1 MQAKRGLS
9 EQGMN
14 AFGRG
19 RLLGG
24 MSAVAL
30 AFAASLAFADPQLPP
45 GLTASDVGAAA
56 RILAPFAPELTSG
69 SSGRV
74 SFGGEDQGGG
84 AHRPSQQGSSDDA
97 CDNGPRDPP
106 PIGRSEERPS
116 IGPAMPAPT
125 RGRGCANAVGSVE
138 KPQVLSLEAPLNFG
152 DVGQTTPLLALFDTA
167 AIRNG
172 SSPSS
177 LDRFASARDDGRGL
191 AESSQGPGPAAPDT
205 PPPVVYDPTV
215 GPSLSPVQTALQA
228 ALSRFIARDD
238 HRNPLGSGDWRA
250 ARGAIATFYA
260 KRAYTP
266 MWVSETGLTDVGRAA
281 LGQLKRAS
289 DDGLNL
295 SAFALPHDLGSGL
308 DPDTIAEAETI
319 VASAVVAYAAQ
330 ASGSRVPPSHV
341 SGLIFATPSIA
352 DPGVALAETAA
363 ATDPARRLADFN
375 PPQKGY
381 RALRDELKRLEN
393 PGVAERRFRVLS
405 ADLDPDPL
413 LDLQEEGASQRT
425 KRALNAPIHKASV
438 SATSA
443 GANARQRAAILANME
458 LWRWEPRDMGERR
471 IEVNLADFSV
481 AVLEGD
487 RVIHQARVVVGK
499 PETPTPIFSDVMR
512 YVLINPSW
520 QVPDSI
526 IKKEMAS
533 KLGALSRRGYEVKTV
548 GGRLTVRQLPGDDNA
563 LGRFAFMFPNDHA
576 IYLHDT
582 PSKDLFDEETRAFSH
597 GCIRVEDPQSLAVL
611 VLGGEST
618 GWTDERIEAAIGGK
632 ERTVFLARP
641 LPIHIEYFTDFVDE
655 FGGLKERPDVYG
667 LIRKVEVI
675 LALTS
680 QD

>member
-1 MQAKRGLS
+1 MS
-9 EQGMN
+9 

-19 RLLGG
+19 RRCTLLLSGL
-24 MSAVAL
+24 SAVAIACAASF
-30 AFAASLAFADPQLPP
+30 AFAGAQSPP
-45 GLTASDVGAAA
+45 GPFGADLGAQM
-56 RILAPFAPELTSG
+56 RTSAPLPLEFTRG
-69 SSGRV
+69 SYGRV
-74 SFGGEDQGGG
+74 SSPLAEEDQGGG
-84 AHRPSQQGSSDDA
+84 SRYPTQQASGDA
-97 CDNGPRDPP
+97 CDNGLRDPP
-106 PIGRSEERPS
+106 PP
-116 IGPAMPAPT
+116 PAPT
-125 RGRGCANAVGSVE
+125 RGGGCANGIGSVE
-138 KPQVLSLEAPLNFG
+138 KSQVMSPEAPVSFG
-152 DVGQTTPLLALFDTA
+152 DLANASPLLAVFIVGNMA
-167 AIRNG
+167 
-172 SSPSS
+172 P
-177 LDRFASARDDGRGL
+177 DRALGASEL
-191 AESSQGPGPAAPDT
+191 AELKLELVSAAVPGGVPAPPDN
-205 PPPVVYDPTV
+205 PPVVYDPTV
-215 GPSLSPVQTALQA
+215 GPSLSPIQSALQA
-228 ALSRFIARDD
+228 ALWRLVARDD
-238 HRNPLGSGDWRA
+238 RRNPLGSGDWRA
-250 ARGAIATFYA
+250 ARGAIAAFYA
-260 KRAYTP
+260 GRAYTP
-266 MWVSETGLTDVGRAA
+266 VWIGQSGLTDVGRAA
-281 LGQLKRAS
+281 LGQLKRAR

-308 DPDTIAEAETI
+308 DPDAIAEAETTI
-319 VASAVVAYAAQ
+319 ASAAVVYAEQ
-330 ASGSRVPPSHV
+330 ATGSRVPPSHV
-341 SGLIFATPSIA
+341 SGLIFATPSVI

-363 ATDPARRLADFN
+363 ATDPAELAHFN

-381 RALRDELKRLEN
+381 RALRDELKRLDA
-393 PGVAERRFRVLS
+393 PGVAQRRQRALS
-405 ADLDPDPL
+405 AELDPDPL
-413 LDLQEEGASQRT
+413 LDPQTEAAPRRI
-425 KRALNAPIHKASV
+425 KRALNANIYPASV
-438 SATSA
+438 SATLS
-443 GANARQRAAILANME
+443 GANARERAAILANME
-458 LWRWEPRDMGERR
+458 MWRWEPRDMGERR

-487 RVIHQARVVVGK
+487 RVIHQARVIVGK

-526 IKKEMAS
+526 IRKEMAS

-597 GCIRVEDPQSLAVL
+597 GCIRVEDPQSLAEL

-655 FGGLKERPDVYG
+655 LGDLKERPDVYG

-675 LALTS
+675 LARAS

>member
-1 MQAKRGLS
+1 MS
-9 EQGMN
+9 

-24 MSAVAL
+24 MNAL
-30 AFAASLAFADPQLPP
+30 ALVFAASLAFA
-45 GLTASDVGAAA
+45 GTE
-56 RILAPFAPELTSG
+56 LAPGVPILSPEAP
-69 SSGRV
+69 V
-74 SFGGEDQGGG
+74 SFGDLAG
-84 AHRPSQQGSSDDA
+84 AS
-97 CDNGPRDPP
+97 
-106 PIGRSEERPS
+106 
-116 IGPAMPAPT
+116 
-125 RGRGCANAVGSVE
+125 
-138 KPQVLSLEAPLNFG
+138 
-152 DVGQTTPLLALFDTA
+152 PLLAMFTGAPAARGPGPDIALFAEPKLDLAPAIAPEQASAAFVWNRHREEQSDA
-167 AIRNG
+167 AIQNRG
-172 SSPSS
+172 SGPSS
-177 LDRFASARDDGRGL
+177 LDRFASARDDGGRSTETPKAL
-191 AESSQGPGPAAPDT
+191 EPAPLDI
-205 PPPVVYDPTV
+205 PPAVLYDPTASA
-215 GPSLSPVQTALQA
+215 SLSPVQTALQA
-228 ALSRFIARDD
+228 ALWRLVARDE
-238 HRNPLGSGDWRA
+238 HHNPLGSGDWRA
-250 ARGAIATFYA
+250 ARGAIAAFYA
-260 KRAYTP
+260 ARNYTP
-266 MWVSETGLTDVGRAA
+266 VWVSESGLTDVGRAA
-281 LGQLKRAS
+281 LAQLERAR

-295 SAFALPHDLGSGL
+295 SAFVLPRDLGSGL
-308 DPDTIAEAETI
+308 DPDAIAEAETTI
-319 VASAVVAYAAQ
+319 ASAVVAYAEQ

-341 SGLIFATPSIA
+341 SPLIFATPRVA
-352 DPGVALAETAA
+352 DPGAALAETAMA
-363 ATDPARRLADFN
+363 ADPAKRLAAFN
-375 PPQKGY
+375 PPQRGY
-381 RALRDELKRLEN
+381 RALRDELKRLDA
-393 PGVAERRFRVLS
+393 PGVAQRRSRALS

-413 LDLQEEGASQRT
+413 LDSQTEAAPRRI
-425 KRALNAPIHKASV
+425 KRVLNANIYPASV
-438 SATSA
+438 SAASA

-458 LWRWEPRDMGERR
+458 IWRWEPRDMGERR

-487 RVIHQARVVVGK
+487 RVIHQARVIVGK

-563 LGRFAFMFPNDHA
+563 LGHFAFMFPNDHA

-655 FGGLKERPDVYG
+655 FGELKERSDVYG

-675 LALTS
+675 LARTS

>member
-1 MQAKRGLS
+1 MQAKRRRLS
-9 EQGMN
+9 EREMS

-19 RLLGG
+19 GRLGG
-24 MSAVAL
+24 MSVIAL
-30 AFAASLAFADPQLPP
+30 ACAASLAFADAQSAP
-45 GLTASDVGAAA
+45 GVP
-56 RILAPFAPELTSG
+56 ILSPEAP
-69 SSGRV
+69 V
-74 SFGGEDQGGG
+74 SFGDLAG
-84 AHRPSQQGSSDDA
+84 ASPLLVVFTAALAPRRPALDIALFAEPKLDLASA
-97 CDNGPRDPP
+97 APP
-106 PIGRSEERPS
+106 GQ
-116 IGPAMPAPT
+116 GPAP
-125 RGRGCANAVGSVE
+125 
-138 KPQVLSLEAPLNFG
+138 
-152 DVGQTTPLLALFDTA
+152 
-167 AIRNG
+167 
-172 SSPSS
+172 
-177 LDRFASARDDGRGL
+177 
-191 AESSQGPGPAAPDT
+191 PDN
-205 PPPVVYDPTV
+205 PPVVYDPTA
-215 GPSLSPVQTALQA
+215 GPSLSPTQSALQA
-228 ALSRFIARDD
+228 ALGRLVARDD
-238 HRNPLGSGDWRA
+238 KRNPLGGGDWRA
-250 ARGAIATFYA
+250 ARAAIAAFYA

-266 MWVSETGLTDVGRAA
+266 VWVSETGLTDVGRAA
-281 LGQLKRAS
+281 LSQLKRAS

-295 SAFALPHDLGSGL
+295 SAFALPRDLGFGL
-308 DPDTIAEAETI
+308 DPASIAEAETTM
-319 VASAVVAYAAQ
+319 ASAVVAYAQQ
-330 ASGSRVPPSHV
+330 ATGSRVAPSHV
-341 SGLIFATPSIA
+341 SPLIFATPSIV
-352 DPGVALAETAA
+352 DPGIALAETAA
-363 ATDPARRLADFN
+363 AADPARRLADFN

-425 KRALNAPIHKASV
+425 KRALNAHIHTASV

-443 GANARQRAAILANME
+443 GATARQRAAILANME
-458 LWRWEPRDMGERR
+458 MWRWEPRDMGERR

-520 QVPDSI
+520 QVPESI

-533 KLGALSRRGYEVKTV
+533 KLGALSRRGYEVKTI
-548 GGRLTVRQLPGDDNA
+548 GGRVTVRQLPGDDNA

-582 PSKDLFDEETRAFSH
+582 PSKDLFDEETPAFSH

-641 LPIHIEYFTDFVDE
+641 LPIHIEYFTDFFDE
-655 FGGLKERPDVYG
+655 FGDLKERPDVYG

-675 LALTS
+675 LARNS

>member
-1 MQAKRGLS
+1 MVVVFTAARGARDPALD
-9 EQGMN
+9 
-14 AFGRG
+14 
-19 RLLGG
+19 
-24 MSAVAL
+24 VAL
-30 AFAASLAFADPQLPP
+30 SAEPKFDLAS
-45 GLTASDVGAAA
+45 GAESAPREGA
-56 RILAPFAPELTSG
+56 LAPFA
-69 SSGRV
+69 
-74 SFGGEDQGGG
+74 
-84 AHRPSQQGSSDDA
+84 
-97 CDNGPRDPP
+97 
-106 PIGRSEERPS
+106 
-116 IGPAMPAPT
+116 
-125 RGRGCANAVGSVE
+125 
-138 KPQVLSLEAPLNFG
+138 
-152 DVGQTTPLLALFDTA
+152 
-167 AIRNG
+167 
-172 SSPSS
+172 
-177 LDRFASARDDGRGL
+177 
-191 AESSQGPGPAAPDT
+191 AAPRQALA
-205 PPPVVYDPTV
+205 PPDIPRPVVYDPTV
-215 GPSLSPVQTALQA
+215 GPSLSPTQSALRA
-228 ALSRFIARDD
+228 ALERLVLRDD
-238 HRNPLGSGDWRA
+238 RRNPLGSGDWRA
-250 ARGAIATFYA
+250 VRGAIAAFYA
-260 KRAYTP
+260 RRFYAP
-266 MWVSETGLTDVGRAA
+266 LWVSENGLTSAGRAA
-281 LGQLKRAS
+281 LAQLERAP

-295 SAFALPHDLGSGL
+295 SAFALPRDLGSNL
-308 DPDTIAEAETI
+308 DADAIAETETTM
-319 VASAVVAYAAQ
+319 ASAVVAYAEQ

-352 DPGVALAETAA
+352 DPGVALAETAGA
-363 ATDPARRLADFN
+363 RDPARRLADFN

-425 KRALNAPIHKASV
+425 KRALNAHIHKASV
-438 SATSA
+438 SPTSA

-458 LWRWEPRDMGERR
+458 MWRWEPRDMGERR

-655 FGGLKERPDVYG
+655 FGEIKERPDVYG
-667 LIRKVEVI
+667 LIRKVEAI
-675 LALTS
+675 LARTS